1 MHSSIDHDL
10 HEVMARRD
18 QFHTPFQIE
27 VVSDTCCIPLPPS
40 SPNNLSVC
48 VLMSRCVCA
57 CMSVC
62 VCICVCAY
70 SLVPGPDPSL
80 CGGLGTRLTMMWCE
94 RIMSNYYNISVI
106 LTNGHHLGQYIWIK
120 SWSESNLQFTQHW
133 EVQCLKSWHWAADK
147 CHGIAS

>member
-1 MHSSIDHDL
+1 MESENETI
-10 HEVMARRD
+10 VMIVIILICTAVLIMTYMKSCMVRRD

-57 CMSVC
+57 CMS
-62 VCICVCAY
+62 ICVCAY

-106 LTNGHHLGQYIWIK
+106 LTNGHHLGQYI
-120 SWSESNLQFTQHW
+120 
-133 EVQCLKSWHWAADK
+133 
-147 CHGIAS
+147 